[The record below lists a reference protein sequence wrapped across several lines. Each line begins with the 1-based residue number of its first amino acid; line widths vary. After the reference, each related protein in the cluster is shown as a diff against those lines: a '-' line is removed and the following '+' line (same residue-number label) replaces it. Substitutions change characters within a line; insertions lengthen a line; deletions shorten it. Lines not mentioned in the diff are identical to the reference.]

1 MPSPLSSLLALSLI
15 VCLMSFGW
23 AVRCHFVFPEKATRG
38 QISTV
43 ALTAIF
49 GALHLVTLVTHRV
62 EPLHGAAAALLYI
75 ASLSLFWSAVKATRG
90 SRLNGCFAAGEP
102 LRLIRR
108 GPYRFI
114 RHPFYAAYLLT
125 WFAGAI
131 ATRSSLLLA
140 TCAVM
145 LALYTGVALFEESRF
160 DASGLHDEYAVYRST
175 TGMFLPAPWKRARRR
190 RL

>member
-1 MPSPLSSLLALSLI
+1 MPSPLSSLLALSLL
-15 VCLMSFGW
+15 VCLTSFSW
-23 AVRCHFVFPEKATRG
+23 AVRCHFVFPERATRG

-49 GALHLVTLVTHRV
+49 GALHLVTLVAHRV
-62 EPLHGAAAALLYI
+62 EPLHGVAAALLYI
-75 ASLSLFWSAVKATRG
+75 ASLSLFSSAVKATRG
-90 SRLNGCFAAGEP
+90 SRLNGCFAADEP
-102 LRLIRR
+102 LQLIRR

-131 ATRSSLLLA
+131 ATGSALLLA

-145 LALYTGVALFEESRF
+145 LALYIGVALSEESRF
-160 DASGLHDEYAVYRST
+160 DASGFHDQYEAYRST
-175 TGMFLPAPWKRARRR
+175 TGMFFPAFWKRAHRQGS
-190 RL
+190 